1 MAQAISE
8 GWARSV
14 ADFETFY
21 RNQYPQVYRAAYLAT
36 SDPDAAFDATQEA
49 FKRAYAR
56 WRRLRRHEWA
66 GGWVMTTTLNLCK
79 RTGRNSSREVASDVT
94 YDRPTP
100 GPGPDRV
107 DVTAALSTLP
117 ARQRTATI
125 LFYIGDLPLPA
136 IAHLMGVSEG
146 TVKAHL
152 AQARA
157 SLRQALEVRDV

>member
-1 MAQAISE
+1 MDHAITE
-8 GWARSV
+8 GWTLAV
-14 ADFETFY
+14 EDFETFY
-21 RNQYPQVYRAAYLAT
+21 RNKYQQVYRAAYLAT
-36 SDPDAAFDATQEA
+36 SDGDAAFDATQEA

-56 WRRLRRHEWA
+56 WRRLQRHDWA

-79 RTGRNSSREVASDVT
+79 RAGRNSSREVASDVT
-94 YDRPTP
+94 HERPTP
-100 GPGPDRV
+100 GPRPDRV
-107 DVTAALSTLP
+107 DVAAALSTLP
-117 ARQRTATI
+117 SRQRTATI

-157 SLRQALEVRDV
+157 SLRQVLEVRDV